1 MIDDPI
7 VAEVR
12 LHRAFILNGFD
23 GGWLDLT
30 CLWVK
35 PASAQSSGETPFA
48 MRKVVEAAGV
58 EPFQTFQ
65 DEVSFLPILS

>member
-35 PASAQSSGETPFA
+35 PASA
-48 MRKVVEAAGV
+48 
-58 EPFQTFQ
+58 
-65 DEVSFLPILS
+65 

>member
-58 EPFQTFQ
+58 EPA
-65 DEVSFLPILS
+65 S